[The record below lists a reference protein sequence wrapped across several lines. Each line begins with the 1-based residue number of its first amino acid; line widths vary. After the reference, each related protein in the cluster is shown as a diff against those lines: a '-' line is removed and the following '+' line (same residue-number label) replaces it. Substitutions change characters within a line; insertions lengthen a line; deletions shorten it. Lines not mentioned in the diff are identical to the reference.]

1 MLCKSE
7 TAGGNFLS
15 GVIPAVKQTMSQ
27 GREMVWTAFVY
38 KVLLP
43 RYNEKKQEQVTV
55 VQMAIIMAI

>member
-1 MLCKSE
+1 MLCKGE

-15 GVIPAVKQTMSQ
+15 GVIPAVEQRMSQ
-27 GREMVWTAFVY
+27 GRKMVWAAFVY